1 MDIELKNKLC
11 KYNRLQY
18 FWVSLHPFQFRH
30 YEKMAMGNS
39 FKCERGVFAS
49 FWKSDIIFS
58 FVCIRGVYN
67 LLNH

>member
-18 FWVSLHPFQFRH
+18 FWGSLHPFQFRH

-49 FWKSDIIFS
+49 FWKSGIVFRYLGIW
-58 FVCIRGVYN
+58 CICGVFN
-67 LLNH
+67 N